1 MFCEALDPAGAEF
14 LRCQG
19 IQIAENGEGFG
30 TIPKRK
36 FPKLLRELKPGTR
49 VISHDFSMGAWEPDN
64 STVVEEKFDYIPF
77 HDSRLVDDYWEKHTI
92 YYWIIPANVTEKWK
106 DKRR

>member
-14 LRCQG
+14 SRCQG

-36 FPKLLRELKPGTR
+36 FL
-49 VISHDFSMGAWEPDN
+49 
-64 STVVEEKFDYIPF
+64 
-77 HDSRLVDDYWEKHTI
+77 
-92 YYWIIPANVTEKWK
+92 
-106 DKRR
+106 